1 MRADPAPSLPGAR
14 GNLGPTVPLSPEQGR
29 AESPRTRAFAALPSP
44 WQRSPAPRGH
54 LRISIARVRVNPI
67 LASLNWPVV
76 EVSHSFLEVIMNS
89 QKPED
94 NKAFTTAEYGQSTSP
109 EDPED
114 TVMEQTRPGT
124 PAAHSLSDIKD
135 WSKTIKLKSEVKREA
150 SMEIQKPDV
159 GTSKK
164 CSFTFTLNE
173 NVRKSDRSVFTAHGK
188 HTESIYSALKA
199 NDNFKERMQNHL
211 NKNILVYEEKTIDG
225 YVNLGMPLK
234 CLPRDSHF
242 KITFGQRKCNQEDD
256 QMFRQCENP
265 NVECILFHVVAVGK
279 SIKKILKIK
288 ELHERGSTVCVYALK
303 GETIKEAL
311 SKDGRFRSDL
321 DEFEWKVM
329 EDHQKI
335 HGKQSLVDEVSG
347 KTLEMD
353 IFKKRNVR
361 AGAHKKIKQESESAT
376 DEISP
381 FEQLQSEIIEHK
393 PETDGETEDVE
404 SKKEETVSLQS
415 LGHDIERKK
424 RRTIFRIRDYYT
436 NSVKRKYGRSSSR
449 HRQRPHV
456 GMQHVINQT
465 IQRTATNVWLK
476 NCQVLSKVIMDQYP
490 NFNEEARWMR
500 NYFRDEQKKAKVP
513 ASQQFNIYKKYFAK
527 VTENSTSVATCEDL
541 IHLSKSVGFMMW
553 YNNRNMGNATC
564 FVFNHGYIFTCRHV
578 INKIVGEGTD
588 LNLWPEIISQCA
600 KVTFSHKRFL
610 PDNQDWYA
618 LDPWFGVSDGN
629 LDYAI
634 LKLSQHQNGFPP
646 GLFRQISSQQSSD
659 LIYIIGHPEGQV
671 KKIDGCAVIP
681 INQRMERYA
690 EQLQDEMVGSNAA
703 TYNAFPMFTQ
713 RSFLPEVWSNDTLS
727 YDTCFSSG
735 SSGSPVFS
743 ASGQLV
749 AMHTIG
755 HFYKRGENVHAIIE
769 FGYLMN
775 SILCDIKQKSESF
788 YQFLMEDKTENCTKD
803 YTIQELSLQEY
814 QIEPMEH

>member
-1 MRADPAPSLPGAR
+1 
-14 GNLGPTVPLSPEQGR
+14 
-29 AESPRTRAFAALPSP
+29 
-44 WQRSPAPRGH
+44 
-54 LRISIARVRVNPI
+54 
-67 LASLNWPVV
+67 
-76 EVSHSFLEVIMNS
+76 MNS
-89 QKPED
+89 KKPED

-114 TVMEQTRPGT
+114 VVMEQTRPGT
-124 PAAHSLSDIKD
+124 PAAHSLSDIKE
-135 WSKTIKLKSEVKREA
+135 WSKTIKLKSEVKHEA
-150 SMEIQKPDV
+150 SMEIQKPDL

-265 NVECILFHVVAVGK
+265 NMECILFHVVAVGK

-361 AGAHKKIKQESESAT
+361 EGAHKKIKQESESAT
-376 DEISP
+376 DEINP
-381 FEQLQSEIIEHK
+381 CEQLQSEIIEHK

-436 NSVKRKYGRSSSR
+436 NSVKRKYRRSSSR
-449 HRQRPHV
+449 HGQRPHV

-465 IQRTATNVWLK
+465 IQKTATNVWLK

-490 NFNEEARWMR
+490 NFNEEAHWMR
-500 NYFRDEQKKAKVP
+500 NYFRDEQNKTKVP

-553 YNNRNMGNATC
+553 YNNGNMGTATC
-564 FVFNHGYIFTCRHV
+564 FVFNHDYIFTCRHV
-578 INKIVGEGTD
+578 INHIVGECTD
-588 LNLWPEIISQCA
+588 LNLWPEIISQRA
-600 KVTFSHKRFL
+600 KVTFSHKRFFL
-610 PDNQDWYA
+610 DNQDWYA
-618 LDPWFGVSDGN
+618 IDPWFGVSDGN

-646 GLFRQISSQQSSD
+646 GLFRQISSQPSSD

-690 EQLQDEMVGSNAA
+690 EQLQDEMVGSDAV
-703 TYNAFPMFTQ
+703 TYNVFPMFTQ
-713 RSFLPEVWSNDTLS
+713 RSFLPEAWSTDTLS

-743 ASGQLV
+743 ASGKLV

-755 HFYKRGENVHAIIE
+755 HFYKRGEKVHALIE

-775 SILCDIKQKSESF
+775 SILCDIKQKNESF

-803 YTIQELSLQEY
+803 YTIQELSLQEH

>member
-1 MRADPAPSLPGAR
+1 MI
-14 GNLGPTVPLSPEQGR
+14 NN
-29 AESPRTRAFAALPSP
+29 F
-44 WQRSPAPRGH
+44 
-54 LRISIARVRVNPI
+54 
-67 LASLNWPVV
+67 
-76 EVSHSFLEVIMNS
+76 
-89 QKPED
+89 
-94 NKAFTTAEYGQSTSP
+94 
-109 EDPED
+109 
-114 TVMEQTRPGT
+114 
-124 PAAHSLSDIKD
+124 
-135 WSKTIKLKSEVKREA
+135 KTIKLKSEVKREA

-361 AGAHKKIKQESESAT
+361 AG
-376 DEISP
+376 
-381 FEQLQSEIIEHK
+381 
-393 PETDGETEDVE
+393 
-404 SKKEETVSLQS
+404 
-415 LGHDIERKK
+415 
-424 RRTIFRIRDYYT
+424 
-436 NSVKRKYGRSSSR
+436 
-449 HRQRPHV
+449 
-456 GMQHVINQT
+456 
-465 IQRTATNVWLK
+465 RTATNVWLK

-527 VTENSTSVATCEDL
+527 VTENSTSVATCKDL

-775 SILCDIKQKSESF
+775 SILCDIKQKSE
-788 YQFLMEDKTENCTKD
+788 K
-803 YTIQELSLQEY
+803 ILSSETLDLY
-814 QIEPMEH
+814 VY

>member
-1 MRADPAPSLPGAR
+1 
-14 GNLGPTVPLSPEQGR
+14 
-29 AESPRTRAFAALPSP
+29 
-44 WQRSPAPRGH
+44 
-54 LRISIARVRVNPI
+54 
-67 LASLNWPVV
+67 
-76 EVSHSFLEVIMNS
+76 MNS
-89 QKPED
+89 KKPED

-114 TVMEQTRPGT
+114 IVMEQTRPST
-124 PAAHSLSDIKD
+124 PAAHSLSDIKE
-135 WSKTIKLKSEVKREA
+135 WSKTIKLKSEVKHEP
-150 SMEIQKPDV
+150 SMEIQKPDL
-159 GTSKK
+159 GISKK

-211 NKNILVYEEKTIDG
+211 NKNILVYEEKTING

-256 QMFRQCENP
+256 QMFRKCENP

-381 FEQLQSEIIEHK
+381 CEQLQSEIIEHK

-415 LGHDIERKK
+415 LGHDIEHKK

-490 NFNEEARWMR
+490 NFNEEACWMR
-500 NYFRDEQKKAKVP
+500 NYFRDEQKKTKVP

-553 YNNRNMGNATC
+553 YKNGNMGTATC
-564 FVFNHGYIFTCRHV
+564 FVFNHDYIFTCRHV
-578 INKIVGEGTD
+578 INHIVGEGTD

-618 LDPWFGVSDGN
+618 IDPWFEVSDGN

-646 GLFRQISSQQSSD
+646 GLFRQISSQPSSD

-690 EQLQDEMVGSNAA
+690 EQLQDEMVGFDAA

-713 RSFLPEVWSNDTLS
+713 RSFLPEVWSTDTLS

-743 ASGQLV
+743 ASGKLV

-755 HFYKRGENVHAIIE
+755 HFYKRGDKVHALIE

-775 SILCDIKQKSESF
+775 SILCDIKQKNESF

-803 YTIQELSLQEY
+803 YIIQELSLQEH